1 MWRTLCTALL
11 TALLSSSA
19 WAVGRWVDV
28 EVYDRRDGR
37 HLQVYPF
44 EGRYYVAGHP
54 GAEYEIVLRN
64 RSGER
69 VLAVTSV
76 DGINVVSGET
86 AAPSQ
91 TGYVLEAYGS
101 MGIKGWRKNMG
112 EIASFYFTEHRRSYA
127 ARTDRPFDVG
137 VIGVAVFRERPRPQV
152 YAPDRGRYKDA
163 PSAAAEREE
172 KLGTGH
178 GRREE
183 SYAEYT
189 RFERASASPDE
200 IVAIYYDTW
209 ANLAARGIVPQHP
222 WRDRREPQPFPQR
235 FAPDPWR

>member
-1 MWRTLCTALL
+1 MWNKLVTALL
-11 TALLSSSA
+11 TALFASSA
-19 WAVGRWVDV
+19 LAVGRWVDV

-37 HLQVYPF
+37 YLQVYPF
-44 EGRYYVAGHP
+44 EGRHYIAGRP

-69 VLAVTSV
+69 VLAVASV

-86 AAPSQ
+86 ASPAQ
-91 TGYVLEAYGS
+91 AGYVLEPYGS

-112 EIASFYFTEHRRSYA
+112 ETASFYFTEHRHSYA

-137 VIGVAVFRERPRPQV
+137 VIGVAVFRERPRPLA

-163 PSAAAEREE
+163 PAAAMEREE

-183 SYAEYT
+183 SRAEYT
-189 RFERASASPDE
+189 RFERASSSPDE
-200 IVAIYYDTW
+200 IVAVYYDTW
-209 ANLAARGIVPQHP
+209 ANLAARGIVPRP
-222 WRDRREPQPFPQR
+222 TWRDRHEPQPFPQR